1 MKIMKVSEL
10 VKTSNNSPLGDG
22 GYYFDASI
30 SYLEKIVSKEKTIL
44 ITDENVFAAQQ
55 AKFEGWQTIVI
66 KAGEQYKQQAAVDN
80 IIQQLIEKEAD
91 RTSFIVGVGGGV
103 VTDIAGYAASVYM
116 RGVKFGFVPTTILA
130 MVDAAIGG
138 KNGVDVGAYKNL
150 VGLIKQPE
158 FLLFDYSLLQTLPT
172 AEWINGFAE
181 IIKHACIKDA
191 GMFALLEQ
199 NNVENFQSDKNLL
212 AALIEKNVQIKTT
225 VVVADEF
232 EKGDRRLLNFGH
244 TLGHA
249 IENIYHLPH
258 GHAISVGMVAACSIS
273 AAINN
278 FDPAEKDKVK
288 QLIEQ
293 YQLTSSISFDKESI
307 WKMLK
312 MDKKRVSN
320 EMNFI
325 LLNKIGD
332 AVIKPIALQDLEN
345 LISLPNLP
353 INREALERSKM

>member
-1 MKIMKVSEL
+1 MKIIRVSEL
-10 VKTSNNSPLGDG
+10 AGSSEASPAGRWEG
-22 GYYFDASI
+22 SYYFDASF

-55 AKFEGWQTIVI
+55 EKFAGWQTIVI
-66 KAGEQYKQQAAVDN
+66 KAGEQYKQQAAVDS
-80 IIQQLIEKEAD
+80 IIQQLIKKEAD

-103 VTDIAGYAASVYM
+103 VTDITGYAASVYM
-116 RGVKFGFVPTTILA
+116 RGLKFGFVPTTILA
-130 MVDAAIGG
+130 MVDASIGG

-150 VGLIKQPE
+150 VGLIKQPQ
-158 FLLFDYSLLQTLPT
+158 FLLFDYSLLQTLPA

-199 NNVENFQSDKNLL
+199 HTVENFQEDKKLL
-212 AALIEKNVQIKTT
+212 AELIERNVQIKTT

-249 IENIYHLPH
+249 IENIYQLPH
-258 GHAISVGMVAACSIS
+258 GHAISVGMVEACRIS

-278 FDPAEKDKVK
+278 FDPAEKEKVK
-288 QLIEQ
+288 QLIEK

-307 WKMLK
+307 WNLLK

-325 LLNKIGD
+325 LLNKIGE
-332 AVIKPIALQDLEN
+332 AIIKPIPMQQLEN
-345 LISLPNLP
+345 LISLPNP
-353 INREALERSKM
+353 SKGGALRV